1 VPGPVERL
9 LPAYVALGSNLD
21 DPRAQVGLAVAELG
35 RLPGT
40 RCVLRSSLYR
50 SRPLG
55 PVAQPDFV
63 NAVAGL
69 LTQLDPAAL
78 LAELKALETR
88 LGRQRPVVRWGP
100 RRIDLDLLVHGG
112 ARIDTPGLQLP
123 HAGIAA
129 RAFVLVPLAEI
140 APDLEVPGVGRVRAL
155 LERVDS
161 SDLERLVP

>member
-1 VPGPVERL
+1 MPESVDRL

-21 DPRAQVGLAVAELG
+21 DPRTQVERATAALD

-40 RCVLRSSLYR
+40 RCVLRSSLYC

-55 PVAQPDFV
+55 PVPQPDFV

-69 LTQLDPAAL
+69 LTRLDPAAL
-78 LAELKALETR
+78 LAELQALETR
-88 LGRQRPVVRWGP
+88 LGRERPVVRWGP

-112 ARIDTPGLQLP
+112 ARIDAPGLQVP
-123 HAGIAA
+123 HPGIAE

-155 LERVDS
+155 LEKVDS
-161 SDLERLVP
+161 SDLDRLVP